1 MRIRSIFYLLGIEN
15 FMLPCYTKQLWGFDC
30 PGCGMQ
36 RSIVFL
42 LKGEFGAAFEM
53 YPPIYPMLLLLGF
66 IVLDKI
72 YQFKFSN
79 MITLTLTV
87 ITAGTILTN
96 YIFKF
101 L

>member
-1 MRIRSIFYLLGIEN
+1 MRIRTIFYLLGIEN

-53 YPPIYPMLLLLGF
+53 YPAIYPMLLLFGF
-66 IVLDKI
+66 LIMDKLYSI
-72 YQFKFSN
+72 KYSSKITN
-79 MITLTLTV
+79 ILMIGTV
-87 ITAGTILTN
+87 GILLTN
-96 YIFKF
+96 YILKF
-101 L
+101 I

>member
-1 MRIRSIFYLLGIEN
+1 MRIRTIFYLLGIEN

-53 YPPIYPMLLLLGF
+53 YPAIYPMLLLFGF
-66 IVLDKI
+66 LIMDKLYSI
-72 YQFKFSN
+72 KYSSKITN
-79 MITLTLTV
+79 ILMIGTV
-87 ITAGTILTN
+87 GILLTN
-96 YIFKF
+96 YILKF
-101 L
+101 V